1 MCAATTGP
9 MMQSDRN
16 ECDQTQ
22 QETTWRDTWL
32 NEPIPDRLEVPL
44 TAEGAKLVRSVIDHN
59 NESGVH
65 WLYSYVSEDHRIS
78 YDVYDGPNPD
88 AIRKAAEATRC
99 PVDRITKVSVL
110 SPYSYR

>member
-1 MCAATTGP
+1 MARYVVERTY
-9 MMQSDRN
+9 
-16 ECDQTQ
+16 
-22 QETTWRDTWL
+22 
-32 NEPIPDRLEVPL
+32 PDRLEVPL

-88 AIRKAAEATRC
+88 AIRKAAERNAL